1 MHRKGKFSEI
11 GYRVLILRTLL
22 ALILGGLSPVM
33 PGVAQDEKPQDQ
45 EWRPKN
51 IEVRSDAE
59 LELVLPQSLN
69 SIVEMN
75 TNDKFGYVW
84 SEVAYTWTDITGQ
97 GALSFN
103 DLDDD
108 YAGPVPIGFSFPFY
122 EKNYTQLYVSTDGL
136 VTFENGVVEISNQ
149 FLPRD
154 IKPNNLI
161 APLWMD
167 LHTCPSTPCT
177 DKVFT
182 KLLSSPARFV
192 IQWNE
197 VVRYGSA
204 NPLTFQV
211 VLYQSGDI
219 ELRYKTIT
227 GELGDYTVGIEDRD
241 GADGLTAIYN
251 GQPSGLSSGKAIR
264 FVRPAPAARVKITPL
279 YTSGFVYNRQ
289 VVIDLEVHNTG
300 DSAAQDTFNLQ
311 VLPSATGWTTTLLG
325 GNNSGPVAAGSS
337 KRVSVRFEA
346 PETAKSGDYVQFQLK
361 ATSTLD
367 PSAQALASIQVAIPA
382 PFAQA
387 FSDNLTGMRLETIW
401 EHSLRKT
408 RVSFVFT
415 GNTLS
420 VAGLGSGNYVYLW
433 ERNGSKV
440 VGQNTYANFTNIEYV
455 ALSKTGW
462 VIKNADKLTST
473 DEVATATI
481 DVAARYPSAASA
493 PDGTAGVVW
502 VENRLDRTNL
512 MKRSNIFFAILDRQ
526 GQVAYGPL
534 NLTNSSEWLER
545 QLYRSPVIAAT
556 SDNRYFISWLESRG
570 ATTRLF
576 ATVRSSSSAV
586 VKAPTVISQESSAA
600 ADFLDPALTHTSDG
614 RVLAAYTLYEE
625 DLVNPVYRI
634 TYGLFDSA
642 GNSLKSFTP
651 IAGSTGLRVDAVQ
664 VSGGNLFLAWSDP
677 AANSIVVTTIHS
689 SGNSIISGPTELPL
703 VGTRQSDY
711 VSLTSDAQGRAILT
725 WMDFRYYDYLFYA
738 LLDGNG
744 GLVTP
749 PMIFA
754 TGSADDPLI
763 QSSFNSHGNAP
774 YLGAW
779 DMFLPGLPR

>member
-1 MHRKGKFSEI
+1 MHRNGKFSEI

-33 PGVAQDEKPQDQ
+33 PGVAQEERPQDQ

-75 TNDKFGYVW
+75 TSDKFGYVW
-84 SEVAYTWTDITGQ
+84 SEAAYTWTDITGQ
-97 GALSFN
+97 GALTFN
-103 DLDDD
+103 DRDDG
-108 YAGPVPIGFSFPFY
+108 YAGPVPIGFTFPFY

-136 VTFENGVVEISNQ
+136 VTFENGVIEISNQ

-167 LHTCPSTPCT
+167 LHTCPATPCS
-177 DKVFT
+177 DKIFT
-182 KLLSSPARFV
+182 KLLSSPTRFV

-197 VVRYGSA
+197 VVRYGSS

-211 VLYQSGDI
+211 VLYQNGDI
-219 ELRYKTIT
+219 ELRYQTIT

-289 VVIDLEVHNTG
+289 VVINLDVHNTG

-311 VLPSATGWTTTLLG
+311 VLPSGTGWATTLLG
-325 GNNSGPVAAGSS
+325 GSNTGPVASGSS
-337 KRVSVRFEA
+337 KSVSIRFEA
-346 PETAKSGDYVQFQLK
+346 PETAKSGDYVRFELK

-367 PSAQALASIQVAIPA
+367 PSAQAVASIQIAIPA

-387 FSDNLTGMRLETIW
+387 FSDDLTGMRLETIW

-420 VAGLGSGNYVYLW
+420 VAGLGSGNYIYLW
-433 ERNGSKV
+433 ERNGNKV
-440 VGQNTYANFTNIEYV
+440 VGPNTYANFTNIEYV

-462 VIKNADKLTST
+462 VIKNADKLTHT

-481 DVAARYPSAASA
+481 DVASRYPSSASA

-512 MKRSNIFFAILDRQ
+512 MKRSNIFFAILNRQ

-534 NLTNSSEWLER
+534 NLTNSSEWLDR
-545 QLYRSPVIAAT
+545 QLYRSPVITAT

-570 ATTRLF
+570 TTTRLY
-576 ATVRSSSSAV
+576 ATVRSSSNVV
-586 VKAPTVISQESSAA
+586 VKSPTVISQESSAP
-600 ADFLDPALTHTSDG
+600 ADFLDPVLTHTSDG

-634 TYGLFDSA
+634 TYGLFDSS

-651 IAGSTGLRVDAVQ
+651 IAGSTGLRADAVQ
-664 VSGGNLFLAWSDP
+664 VSGGNLFLAWTDP
-677 AANSIVVTTIHS
+677 AASSIVVTTIHS
-689 SGNSIISGPTELPL
+689 SGNSIISGPTELPP
-703 VGTRQSDY
+703 VGTRRSDY

-738 LLDGNG
+738 LLAGNG
-744 GLVTP
+744 GLITP

-754 TGSADDPLI
+754 TGSADEPLI

-779 DMFLPGLPR
+779 DMFLPGLHR

>member
-1 MHRKGKFSEI
+1 MRRNGKLSEI
-11 GYRVLILRTLL
+11 GYQVLIIRTLL
-22 ALILGGLSPVM
+22 ALVVGGLTPVM
-33 PGVAQDEKPQDQ
+33 PSVAQEGQPQDQ
-45 EWRPKN
+45 EWAPKN
-51 IEVRSDAE
+51 IEARSDAE
-59 LELVLPQSLN
+59 LELVLPQAQN
-69 SIVEMN
+69 AVVEMD
-75 TNDKFGYVW
+75 TSDQFGYAW

-97 GALSFN
+97 GALTFN
-103 DLDDD
+103 DLDDG
-108 YAGPVPIGFSFPFY
+108 YAGPVTIGFSFPFY
-122 EKNYTQLYVSTDGL
+122 ENTYTQLFVSTDGL
-136 VTFENGVVEISNQ
+136 VTFENGVIEISNQ

-167 LHTCPSTPCT
+167 LHTCPATPCS
-177 DKVFT
+177 DKIFT
-182 KLLSSPARFV
+182 KLLSAPARFV

-197 VVRYGSA
+197 VVRYGSS

-227 GELGDYTVGIEDRD
+227 GDLGDYTVGIEDRD
-241 GADGLTAIYN
+241 GADGLTAVYN

-279 YTSGFVYNRQ
+279 YQSGFVTNRQ
-289 VVIDLEVHNTG
+289 AVINLDVHNTG
-300 DSAAQDTFNLQ
+300 DSASQDNFNLQ
-311 VLPSATGWTTTLLG
+311 VLPSGTGWTTTLLG
-325 GNNSGPVAAGSS
+325 GNSTGPLASGSS
-337 KRVSVRFEA
+337 TRVSIRFDA
-346 PETAKSGDYVQFQLK
+346 PETARSGDYVQFQLK

-367 PSAQALASIQVAIPA
+367 PSAQALAAIQVAIPA

-387 FSDNLTGMRLETIW
+387 FSDDLTGMHLDTIW
-401 EHSLRKT
+401 EHSWRKT

-420 VAGLGSGNYVYLW
+420 VGGLGSGNYVYLW

-440 VGQNTYANFTNIEYV
+440 IGPNAYANFTNIEYV
-455 ALSKTGW
+455 VLGKTAW
-462 VIKNADKLTST
+462 AIKSVDKLTHT
-473 DEVATATI
+473 DEAATATI
-481 DVAARYPSAASA
+481 DVTARYPSVATA
-493 PDGTAGVVW
+493 PDGMAGVVW

-512 MKRSNIFFAILDRQ
+512 LKRSNIFFAIFNRQ
-526 GQVAYGPL
+526 GQVAYGPV
-534 NLTNSSEWLER
+534 NLTNSTEWLDR
-545 QLYRSPVIAAT
+545 HLYRSPVIAAT

-570 ATTRLF
+570 ETTRLY
-576 ATVRSSSSAV
+576 AAVRSNTNAV
-586 VKAPTVISQESSAA
+586 VKAPTVIAQESAEPT
-600 ADFLDPALTHTSDG
+600 DFLDPVLTHTSDG
-614 RVLAAYTLYEE
+614 RVLAAYTHYEE

-634 TYGLFDSA
+634 TYGLLDSG

-651 IAGSTGLRVDAVQ
+651 VAGSTGLRADAVQ
-664 VSGGNLFLAWSDP
+664 VSGGNIFLAWSDP
-677 AANSIVVTTIHS
+677 ATSSIVVTTIHS
-689 SGNSIISGPTELPL
+689 SGDSIVSGPTELPA
-703 VGTRQSDY
+703 VGTRRSDY
-711 VSLTSDAQGRAILT
+711 VSLTSDAEGRAILT

-754 TGSADDPLI
+754 TGSAGEPLI
-763 QSSFNSHGNAP
+763 QSSFTSHGNAP

-779 DMFLPGLPR
+779 DAYLPGLPR

>member
-1 MHRKGKFSEI
+1 MRRKGKLNEI
-11 GYRVLILRTLL
+11 GYQVLIIRTLL
-22 ALILGGLSPVM
+22 ALILGGLTPVM
-33 PGVAQDEKPQDQ
+33 PSVAQDVRPQDQ
-45 EWRPKN
+45 EWGPKN

-69 SIVEMN
+69 TIVEMDAS
-75 TNDKFGYVW
+75 DKFGYQW
-84 SEVAYTWTDITGQ
+84 SEVAYAWTDITGQ

-103 DLDDD
+103 DMDDD
-108 YAGPVPIGFSFPFY
+108 FAGPLPIGFSFPFY
-122 EKNYTQLYVSTDGL
+122 ENTYTQLYVSTDGL

-177 DKVFT
+177 AKVFT

-197 VVRYGSA
+197 VVRYGSS

-211 VLYQSGDI
+211 VLYPSGDI

-241 GADGLTAIYN
+241 GADGLTAVYN

-279 YTSGFVYNRQ
+279 YMSGFVANRQ
-289 VVIDLEVHNTG
+289 VVINLDVHNTG

-311 VLPSATGWTTTLLG
+311 VLPSGSGWTTTLQG
-325 GNNSGPVAAGSS
+325 GSNTGPVASGSS
-337 KRVSVRFEA
+337 KSVSIRFEA
-346 PETAKSGDYVQFQLK
+346 PETTKSGDYVQFQVK

-367 PSAQALASIQVAIPA
+367 PGAQALASIQVAIPA

-401 EHSLRKT
+401 EHSLRQT

-440 VGQNTYANFTNIEYV
+440 TGSAFANFTNIEY
-455 ALSKTGW
+455 ATLSKTGW
-462 VIKNADKLTST
+462 VIKNADKLTLT

-502 VENRLDRTNL
+502 VENRLDKTNL

-526 GQVAYGPL
+526 GQVAYGPV
-534 NLTNSSEWLER
+534 NLTNSTEWLER

-556 SDNRYFISWLESRG
+556 SDNRYFISWLESRSP
-570 ATTRLF
+570 TTRMF
-576 ATVRSSSSAV
+576 ATVRSSSNAV
-586 VKAPTVISQESSAA
+586 VNAPAVISQESSAA
-600 ADFLDPALTHTSDG
+600 ADFLDPVLTHTSDG

-625 DLVNPVYRI
+625 DLLNPVYRI
-634 TYGLFDSA
+634 TYGLFDSG

-651 IAGSTGLRVDAVQ
+651 IAGSTGLRADAVQ
-664 VSGGNLFLAWSDP
+664 VSGGNIFLAWTDP
-677 AANSIVVTTIHS
+677 AASSIVVTTIHS
-689 SGNSIISGPTELPL
+689 SGNSIISGPVELPA
-703 VGTRQSDY
+703 VGTRRSDY

-754 TGSADDPLI
+754 TGSAAEPLI
-763 QSSFNSHGNAP
+763 QSSFTAHGNAP

-779 DMFLPGLPR
+779 DAYLPGLPR